1 MAQYQDKVADSN
13 KTDEDSETAQC
24 DNDTKPEWVMAR
36 EGINLIINNNHTDAE
51 HLFLRYPDSL
61 VMYAGYSFAV
71 FMDAL
76 MSFEEEKLAKAISV
90 LKEVEKRCT
99 NQNGWLKSISQKV
112 FGGSN
117 DNTQTLTEQLE
128 TQIILA
134 DSQVCLAILTFLQQ
148 DISGYF
154 KGGWVLRKAW
164 KVYQKVYKE
173 ILTLYKEKIGELQL
187 PDPVLS
193 PLTPTAVPEFADQT
207 GSSEWSVPDTPING
221 YSHLSKPKLPHSRS
235 LNFATVKR
243 ENGSGHLSS
252 SSRKYVN
259 NNHPK
264 PRKPNSLNLR
274 KSSSVTEA
282 LNTKSAGNSNS
293 ISFSSFASSLT
304 SMLPG
309 ENNVDYRKIDTDTI
323 IRLMGA
329 ISFGHGLFQL
339 GVSLLPPSLM
349 RLVSILGFAANR
361 QNGIACLMYARM
373 GVDMRA
379 PLASLALLWYHTIVR
394 PFYAIDGI
402 NVQAGVES
410 ALVLIAESEKEFS
423 NSALFLFFAGRTNRL
438 NSNISEALTSFQRAN
453 DNANQREIKILC
465 LHEIGW
471 CYLIQLD
478 YENAKN
484 TFLYLKC
491 TSRWSKAFYLY
502 LAAICAGATRDMH
515 SYSLFD
521 DLQSCSGGT
530 RGGQLDEFLNR
541 RFECCPKDAESAKR
555 FSTVYFKL
563 LVFEMLYLWNALASC
578 TRANIEKI
586 VSDCDNTEFP
596 QDEPRN
602 GISELILGICL
613 SIQKKNQEALS
624 SFKKCLEKR
633 SHEPNN
639 SIDAHISA
647 FSQFELG
654 YMLIQNEETREE
666 GRLYLQH
673 IEKYSRYDF
682 ESRLNVRIHAT
693 LKHY

>member
-221 YSHLSKPKLPHSRS
+221 
-235 LNFATVKR
+235 
-243 ENGSGHLSS
+243 
-252 SSRKYVN
+252 
-259 NNHPK
+259 
-264 PRKPNSLNLR
+264 
-274 KSSSVTEA
+274 
-282 LNTKSAGNSNS
+282 
-293 ISFSSFASSLT
+293 
-304 SMLPG
+304 
-309 ENNVDYRKIDTDTI
+309 DYRKIDTDTI

>member
-1 MAQYQDKVADSN
+1 MAQYQDKVVDSN
-13 KTDEDSETAQC
+13 KTDEDNETAQC

-207 GSSEWSVPDTPING
+207 GSAEWSVPDTPING
-221 YSHLSKPKLPHSRS
+221 
-235 LNFATVKR
+235 
-243 ENGSGHLSS
+243 
-252 SSRKYVN
+252 
-259 NNHPK
+259 
-264 PRKPNSLNLR
+264 
-274 KSSSVTEA
+274 
-282 LNTKSAGNSNS
+282 
-293 ISFSSFASSLT
+293 
-304 SMLPG
+304 
-309 ENNVDYRKIDTDTI
+309 DYRKIDTDTI

-410 ALVLIAESEKEFS
+410 ALVLIAEFEKEFS